1 MKMPLRLN
9 FMYII
14 NLIENSEILLRKIQR
29 ERKAREAAE
38 RILEKKSLELY
49 NANLKLENSNKTL
62 KSIAEEKSLEL
73 ESFIEIML
81 DGYIIF
87 DMFGNILKFNRAA
100 NELFALSQYESPN
113 LKQLIYPPDRFV
125 GYRHY
130 LSLLKEKRLFNSE
143 IRIIDRNG
151 KIHWI
156 QVNTNLLED
165 KDSNQPLFAL
175 GVFRDI
181 TLAKQREKSFIEQRM
196 QLDAIVDN
204 SVLGIVLSQG
214 SNLVKVNQS
223 FSNLLGYS
231 QEEISNREILHRRN
245 PLIRRY

>member
-1 MKMPLRLN
+1 MPLRLN

-100 NELFALSQYESPN
+100 NELFALSQY
-113 LKQLIYPPDRFV
+113 
-125 GYRHY
+125 
-130 LSLLKEKRLFNSE
+130 
-143 IRIIDRNG
+143 
-151 KIHWI
+151 
-156 QVNTNLLED
+156 
-165 KDSNQPLFAL
+165 
-175 GVFRDI
+175 
-181 TLAKQREKSFIEQRM
+181 
-196 QLDAIVDN
+196 
-204 SVLGIVLSQG
+204 
-214 SNLVKVNQS
+214 
-223 FSNLLGYS
+223 
-231 QEEISNREILHRRN
+231 
-245 PLIRRY
+245 